1 MENYIRKEV
10 KNTKSE
16 RMVKIIGMILLLSSL
31 LSLVAGI
38 FIDLNY
44 AKSTEVT
51 GNVILDIIRQPSVEM
66 GFLDYAEAIAFS
78 YSIISMI
85 VGFVFV
91 FRA

>member
-44 AKSTEVT
+44 AKSTEVA

-66 GFLDYAEAIAFS
+66 GFFDYAEAIAFS

-91 FRA
+91 FRV